1 MEELIEWMQDRHDP
15 DEVVDILGITVE
27 DLVYAFPERAR
38 EYKLYCES
46 SQEEALEEGF

>member
-1 MEELIEWMQDRHDP
+1 MDELLEWFGDKHDA

-27 DLVYAFPERAR
+27 ELVYAFPERAR

-46 SQEEALEEGF
+46 SEEEALEEGF